1 MFSAIGLT
9 GRTESAS
16 GAGTG
21 PAVGAESGAGAAGPV
36 IRVEALTKI
45 YEPSGRWMRL
55 LLKSA
60 IDQPVR
66 ALEDV
71 SITVNEGEVCA
82 VVGPNGAGKSTLFR
96 ILMGLTTP
104 SSGTATVMGL
114 DATTQSRRVRGLVGW
129 MPADSQTLFLRH
141 TSYQNLWFHG
151 RLQGLGGRKLEKRI
165 DETLEMVGLAHARNY
180 SCHAMSTGMR
190 ARLLLARAL
199 LHRPRVL
206 ILDEPTGTVD
216 PIGAHQLL
224 SLIQTLTYEL
234 RIAVLLSSHR
244 LEEID
249 ALRDNVMFLDRGHLV
264 HWGHLDS
271 LRNLWELPRLVI
283 QFKDH
288 ERATQGAKVAAEL
301 PDVEV
306 EAVEGDEVVVAAE
319 LDPGALLVH
328 LGPLVADILSVTQAK
343 MPLRDLLAKLVAE
356 RR

>member
-1 MFSAIGLT
+1 MFSAIGVS
-9 GRTESAS
+9 GRTAPVRAATSGEAGDGRAPGAS
-16 GAGTG
+16 
-21 PAVGAESGAGAAGPV
+21 EPV
-36 IRVEALTKI
+36 ICVDALTKI
-45 YEPSGRWMRL
+45 YEPSDRWMRF

-60 IDQPVR
+60 IDHPVQ
-66 ALEDV
+66 ALAGV
-71 SITVNEGEVCA
+71 SMSVCEGEVCA

-114 DATTQSRRVRGLVGW
+114 DATADSRRVRGLVGW

-151 RLQGLGGRKLEKRI
+151 RLQGLGGDKLEKRI

-249 ALRDNVMFLDRGHLV
+249 ALRDNVMFLDRGQLV

-283 QFKDH
+283 QFKDQ
-288 ERATQGAKVAAEL
+288 ERAAQGAKVLAEL
-301 PDVEV
+301 PEVTV
-306 EAVEGDEVVVAAE
+306 EALEGDDVIVASE

-328 LGPLVADILSVTQAK
+328 LGPLVGDIVSVTEAK

>member
-1 MFSAIGLT
+1 MFSAIGLPDQAAPARS
-9 GRTESAS
+9 GSVDAGSAPGKS
-16 GAGTG
+16 EA
-21 PAVGAESGAGAAGPV
+21 V
-36 IRVEALTKI
+36 IRVERLTKI
-45 YEPSGRWMRL
+45 YEPSGRWMRF

-60 IDQPVR
+60 IDQPVH

-71 SITVNEGEVCA
+71 SMTVHEGEVCA

-96 ILMGLTTP
+96 LLMGLTTP

-114 DATTQSRRVRGLVGW
+114 DATTDSRRVRGLVGW

-141 TSYQNLWFHG
+141 TSYQNLYFHG
-151 RLQGLGGRKLEKRI
+151 RLQGIGARSLPPLI
-165 DETLEMVGLAHARNY
+165 DETLEMVGLSNARNY

-206 ILDEPTGTVD
+206 ILDEPTGTID

-224 SLIQTLTYEL
+224 GLIQKLTYQL

-249 ALRDNVMFLDRGHLV
+249 ALRDNVMFLDGGHLV

-271 LRNLWELPRLVI
+271 LRKLWELPRLVI
-283 QFKDH
+283 ELKGD
-288 ERATQGAKVAAEL
+288 EAARRCGKVLAEL
-301 PDVEV
+301 PGVQV
-306 EAVEGDEVVVAAE
+306 EAIESSRVVVASEREPGE
-319 LDPGALLVH
+319 LLICM
-328 LGPLVADILSVTQAK
+328 GPLVGDLVSVTEAR
-343 MPLRDLLAKLVAE
+343 MPLRDLLAKLVSD